1 MKLLVALVLFLL
13 ASVAGCSAGNDKQ
26 SDQTNIPSQEE
37 VFAAGPHKMT
47 LVTADS
53 LTEVAWFTP
62 TTAREPA
69 PLLIMLHMLGTDHT
83 SFDPF
88 IEAVRQFVDTS
99 SSRPLMPNLLTF
111 DLRGHGESTRKGD
124 TSLSYTSMSNENFE
138 RIPEDVYEMTRQ
150 VIADYPDI
158 IDTSRIIVIGAS
170 IGANSA
176 MLLTQYM
183 PYINEVV
190 LISPGEDYRGLKPA
204 DAFKAFDGMTYILTG
219 SEDAYSNHS
228 SQAIARL
235 KMENWLLKIYPTDK
249 HGTEII
255 KSDPRPVQ
263 IVLEWI
269 FWKKDEQ
276 SADSAQ

>member
-1 MKLLVALVLFLL
+1 MKLLVALVMVLIT
-13 ASVAGCSAGNDKQ
+13 SVAGCSAGNDQ
-26 SDQTNIPSQEE
+26 ESDQNNIPSQEK

-53 LTEVAWFTP
+53 LREVAWFTP
-62 TTAREPA
+62 TTAKEPA
-69 PLLIMLHMLGTDHT
+69 PLLIMLHMLGADHT
-83 SFDPF
+83 SFGPF
-88 IEAVRQFVDTS
+88 IEAMRLYVDTS
-99 SSRPLMPNLLTF
+99 SSQSLMPNLLTF
-111 DLRGHGESTRKGD
+111 DLRGHGESTQKGD
-124 TSLSYTSMSNENFE
+124 TSLGYTSMSNEEFE
-138 RIPEDVYEMTRQ
+138 RIPKDVYEMARQ

-204 DAFKAFDGMTYILTG
+204 EAFKAFDGMTYIMTG
-219 SEDAYSNHS
+219 SDDAYSNHS

-235 KMENWLLKIYPTDK
+235 KMENWLLKIYPTAK

-255 KSDPRPVQ
+255 NSDPRPVQ
-263 IVLEWI
+263 IILEWI
-269 FWKKDEQ
+269 FGKSDKQ
-276 SADSAQ
+276 PPDSAQ